1 LKFEL
6 KAGHQAVRG
15 QQGTA
20 HAYNVK
26 SHRDQER
33 RWVEQAEAAYARFVA
48 GCNPRGPKART
59 GAAKESDDKGCAAGL
74 APRALLFATR
84 SPVRDRR
91 SSRSP
96 KEALVDHISDRSRYG
111 ARSRG
116 CKPQC
121 RAKLRKP
128 DGSGID
134 HNHSRAAPGRPC
146 AYCRREPRAA
156 RRRNRSRAP
165 GDIGR
170 AVFQVGKSRASSVRK
185 AAGCRKSCR
194 E

>member
-1 LKFEL
+1 MRVLLPAVTQGGQKRARAPQRRVTIRAARQGSHL
-6 KAGHQAVRG
+6 VPCSWPRGHQCA
-15 QQGTA
+15 
-20 HAYNVK
+20 
-26 SHRDQER
+26 
-33 RWVEQAEAAYARFVA
+33 
-48 GCNPRGPKART
+48 T
-59 GAAKESDDKGCAAGL
+59 GGHQ
-74 APRALLFATR
+74 
-84 SPVRDRR
+84 DRR
-91 SSRSP
+91 RKRLSITS
-96 KEALVDHISDRSRYG
+96 VIGSRYG

-170 AVFQVGKSRASSVRK
+170 AVFQVGKSRASSVRE